1 MISKFYVSEKS
12 ARVEFCFYVVSNTL
26 AESSQSLLESILSR
40 DGRYDI
46 SRTSRFNNPLE
57 IGPQTNF
64 KTAWCQNMLD
74 ILHLVGLEE
83 ISRIEHSIR
92 YADRNAPTYD
102 KMLFRLYYPEYFE
115 SSIQSQTL
123 DNLDTLEID
132 NIEYVSV
139 KDYNRKMGLNLS
151 YDDEI
156 RYEEMF
162 HKLGRQVTNV
172 EVYDLSQSQ
181 SEHARHWFFKGEI
194 NKEKESLFD
203 KIKSCYIP
211 EKHKTSLISFY
222 DNASVV
228 EGGMCNHLFINYN
241 RKYEESVKKINFSY
255 KAETHNFPTGISPFP
270 GAATGSGGRIR
281 DILCVGRGGQI
292 VAGTAGYCVGE
303 IPIVNPGG
311 YQNDQYKWLPSTPQR
326 ILIGSSNG
334 ASDYGNKIGEP
345 LIQGFT
351 RSYRQDFP
359 KINKNGSDKN
369 ISNDNKRIEWLKP
382 IMFSG
387 GIGIIQDRDIKKQD
401 ARDKLLVVRVGG
413 PAYRIGMG
421 GGSASSRTQS
431 TANQQDDFQA
441 VQRGDPLMA
450 NKVCRFLRCL
460 LNKKVNPIV
469 SIHDQGSGGM
479 ANVTREIAEGMG
491 ATVYLDRVYSGDPTL
506 TSLEK
511 WVAEYQEQITLLVEK
526 KDFRILKAIGK
537 RENVS
542 VVEVGEINNSKHL
555 QVWNKSKNEE
565 GDDNNSQKAVDIPME
580 IPDVRKKYRV
590 KRKEKDYHFQKS
602 INQNQNENENNNY
615 NLVNRLKKFSH
626 W

>member
-74 ILHLVGLEE
+74 ILHLVGLKE

-92 YADRNAPTYD
+92 YADRDAPTYD

-162 HKLGRQVTNV
+162 QKLGRQATNV

-211 EKHKTSLISFY
+211 
-222 DNASVV
+222 
-228 EGGMCNHLFINYN
+228 
-241 RKYEESVKKINFSY
+241 
-255 KAETHNFPTGISPFP
+255 
-270 GAATGSGGRIR
+270 
-281 DILCVGRGGQI
+281 
-292 VAGTAGYCVGE
+292 
-303 IPIVNPGG
+303 
-311 YQNDQYKWLPSTPQR
+311 
-326 ILIGSSNG
+326 
-334 ASDYGNKIGEP
+334 
-345 LIQGFT
+345 
-351 RSYRQDFP
+351 
-359 KINKNGSDKN
+359 
-369 ISNDNKRIEWLKP
+369 
-382 IMFSG
+382 
-387 GIGIIQDRDIKKQD
+387 
-401 ARDKLLVVRVGG
+401 
-413 PAYRIGMG
+413 
-421 GGSASSRTQS
+421 
-431 TANQQDDFQA
+431 
-441 VQRGDPLMA
+441 
-450 NKVCRFLRCL
+450 
-460 LNKKVNPIV
+460 
-469 SIHDQGSGGM
+469 
-479 ANVTREIAEGMG
+479 
-491 ATVYLDRVYSGDPTL
+491 
-506 TSLEK
+506 
-511 WVAEYQEQITLLVEK
+511 
-526 KDFRILKAIGK
+526 
-537 RENVS
+537 
-542 VVEVGEINNSKHL
+542 
-555 QVWNKSKNEE
+555 
-565 GDDNNSQKAVDIPME
+565 
-580 IPDVRKKYRV
+580 
-590 KRKEKDYHFQKS
+590 
-602 INQNQNENENNNY
+602 
-615 NLVNRLKKFSH
+615 
-626 W
+626 